1 MKPTNKLM
9 KRLSLY
15 LFLIFFTLQ
24 TPSQADDIRDFQI
37 EGISIGDSLLD
48 IATEKEINK
57 AKSSEQ
63 FPNDKFIIYYLEELK
78 PLKNYDWVSVTTKK
92 NEKNYIVTNIG
103 GAISYKKLDKCL
115 ELQKEIQKDVERLF
129 KANDKQ
135 ENIYASKQDKTGN
148 SKVYG
153 VQYYLKPYP
162 SNESI
167 AINCYH
173 MTHASNLEKSLK
185 VTVNSEEYAYFI
197 INEAYK

>member
-1 MKPTNKLM
+1 MIIKMLKN
-9 KRLSLY
+9 
-15 LFLIFFTLQ
+15 LIFILILIFSLQ
-24 TPSQADDIRDFQI
+24 SWTKADDISEFEI

-57 AKSSEQ
+57 AKSSSQ
-63 FPNDKFIIYYLEELK
+63 YPNDKFIIYFLEELK

-129 KANDKQ
+129 KANDKI
-135 ENIYASKQDKTGN
+135 EKNYASQQDKTGN

-173 MTHASNLEKSLK
+173 MTDASKIEKSLK
-185 VTVNSEEYAYFI
+185 ITVNSEEYAYFI

>member
-1 MKPTNKLM
+1 MKKL
-9 KRLSLY
+9 STY
-15 LFLIFFTLQ
+15 LFLLLFSFQ
-24 TPSQADDIRDFQI
+24 TSSWADDIRDFQI

-57 AKSSEQ
+57 AKSSNPKQ
-63 FPNDKFIIYYLEELK
+63 FSNDKFIIYNLEELK

-103 GAISYKKLDKCL
+103 GAIIYKKLDKCL

-135 ENIYASKQDKTGN
+135 EKNYASKEDKTGN

-173 MTHASNLEKSLK
+173 MTDASKMEKSLK

>member
-1 MKPTNKLM
+1 MRAFITVLV
-9 KRLSLY
+9 
-15 LFLIFFTLQ
+15 LIFSLQ
-24 TPSQADDIRDFQI
+24 SWARADDISEFEI
-37 EGISIGDSLLD
+37 EGMSIGDSLLD
-48 IATEKEINK
+48 YFSEKEINK
-57 AKSSEQ
+57 AKSSSQ
-63 FPNDKFIIYYLEELK
+63 YPNDKFIIYYLEELK
-78 PLKNYDWVSVTTKK
+78 PLKNYDWVSITTKK
-92 NEKNYIVTNIG
+92 NEKSYIVTNIG

-135 ENIYASKQDKTGN
+135 EKNYASKQDKTGN

-173 MTHASNLEKSLK
+173 MTDASKIEKSLK
-185 VTVNSEEYAYFI
+185 VTVNSEEYAYFL

>member
-1 MKPTNKLM
+1 MKKALTV
-9 KRLSLY
+9 
-15 LFLIFFTLQ
+15 FILILILQ
-24 TPSQADDIRDFQI
+24 TSSQADDIRNFQI

-103 GAISYKKLDKCL
+103 GAIRYKKLDKCL

-135 ENIYASKQDKTGN
+135 EKNYASQQDKTGN

-173 MTHASNLEKSLK
+173 MTDASNLEKSLK

>member
-1 MKPTNKLM
+1 M

-15 LFLIFFTLQ
+15 FFLILFSFQTL
-24 TPSQADDIRDFQI
+24 SWADDISDFQI
-37 EGISIGDSLLD
+37 EGMSIGDSLLD

-57 AKSSEQ
+57 AKSSKQ

-129 KANDKQ
+129 KANDKL
-135 ENIYASKQDKTGN
+135 EKNYASQQDKTGN

-173 MTHASNLEKSLK
+173 MTDASNLEKSLK

>member
-1 MKPTNKLM
+1 MKKL
-9 KRLSLY
+9 LGILVLG
-15 LFLIFFTLQ
+15 LFLI
-24 TPSQADDIRDFQI
+24 TPSRADDIRNFQI

-57 AKSSEQ
+57 AKASKQ
-63 FPNDKFIIYYLEELK
+63 FPNDKFIIYYLKELK

-129 KANDKQ
+129 KTIDKQ
-135 ENIYASKQDKTGN
+135 ENIYASQQDKTGN

-173 MTHASNLEKSLK
+173 MTDESMIEKSLK
-185 VTVNSEEYAYFI
+185 ITVNSEEYAYFI

>member
-1 MKPTNKLM
+1 MKKFL
-9 KRLSLY
+9 RILVLS
-15 LFLIFFTLQ
+15 LFLI

-103 GAISYKKLDKCL
+103 GAIRYKKLDKCL

-129 KANDKQ
+129 KTIDKQ
-135 ENIYASKQDKTGN
+135 ENIYASQQDKTGN

-173 MTHASNLEKSLK
+173 MTDESGLEKSLK
-185 VTVNSEEYAYFI
+185 ITVNSEEYAYFI

>member
-1 MKPTNKLM
+1 MKKFLAI
-9 KRLSLY
+9 LALG
-15 LFLIFFTLQ
+15 LFLI

>member
-1 MKPTNKLM
+1 MVLG
-9 KRLSLY
+9 
-15 LFLIFFTLQ
+15 LFLI

-57 AKSSEQ
+57 AKSSKQ
-63 FPNDKFIIYYLEELK
+63 FSNDKFIIYYLEELK

-103 GAISYKKLDKCL
+103 GAIRYKKLDKCL

-135 ENIYASKQDKTGN
+135 ENNYASKQDKTGN

-162 SNESI
+162 SVE
-167 AINCYH
+167 AININCNHY
-173 MTHASNLEKSLK
+173 TLKTGIQRNLK
-185 VTVNSEEYAYFI
+185 VSANTQEFSYFL

>member
-1 MKPTNKLM
+1 MKKFLGI
-9 KRLSLY
+9 LVLC
-15 LFLIFFTLQ
+15 LFLI

-48 IATEKEINK
+48 IATLKEVNK
-57 AKSSEQ
+57 AKRSKQ
-63 FPNDKFIIYYLEELK
+63 FLNDKFIIYYLDELK
-78 PLKNYDWVSVTTKK
+78 PLKNYDWVSVATKK
-92 NEKNYIVTNIG
+92 NEKSYIVTNIG
-103 GAISYKKLDKCL
+103 GAINYKKLDKCL
-115 ELQKEIQKDVERLF
+115 ELKKGIQKDVERLF

-135 ENIYASKQDKTGN
+135 EKNYASKQDKTGN

-153 VQYYLKPYP
+153 VQYYFKPYP

-173 MTHASNLEKSLK
+173 MTDASKIEKSLK

>member
-1 MKPTNKLM
+1 MKKLLGILV
-9 KRLSLY
+9 LS
-15 LFLIFFTLQ
+15 LFLIP
-24 TPSQADDIRDFQI
+24 PSQADDIRDFQI

-115 ELQKEIQKDVERLF
+115 ELQKEIEKDVERLF
-129 KANDKQ
+129 KAIDKQ
-135 ENIYASKQDKTGN
+135 ENIYASQQDKTGN

-153 VQYYLKPYP
+153 VQYYFKPYP
-162 SNESI
+162 SNEGI

-173 MTHASNLEKSLK
+173 MTDASKIKKSLK

>member
-1 MKPTNKLM
+1 MI
-9 KRLSLY
+9 KR
-15 LFLIFFTLQ
+15 FLIILVLIFYL
-24 TPSQADDIRDFQI
+24 PNLSIADDIRDFQI

-135 ENIYASKQDKTGN
+135 EDIYASKQDKTGN

-173 MTHASNLEKSLK
+173 MTDASKLEKSLK
-185 VTVNSEEYAYFI
+185 ITVNSEEYAYFI

>member
-1 MKPTNKLM
+1 MKKAIGIIVLG
-9 KRLSLY
+9 
-15 LFLIFFTLQ
+15 LFLI

-103 GAISYKKLDKCL
+103 GAIRYKKLDKCL

-129 KANDKQ
+129 KTIDKQ
-135 ENIYASKQDKTGN
+135 ENIYASQQDKTGN

-173 MTHASNLEKSLK
+173 MTDESGLEKSLK
-185 VTVNSEEYAYFI
+185 ITVNSEEYAYFI

>member
-1 MKPTNKLM
+1 MKKL
-9 KRLSLY
+9 STY
-15 LFLIFFTLQ
+15 LFLIFFSFQ
-24 TPSQADDIRDFQI
+24 ASSWADDIRDFQI

-63 FPNDKFIIYYLEELK
+63 YSNDKFIIYYLEELK

-92 NEKNYIVTNIG
+92 NEKSYIVTNIG
-103 GAISYKKLDKCL
+103 GAINYKKLDKCL

-135 ENIYASKQDKTGN
+135 EDIYASKQDKTGN

-173 MTHASNLEKSLK
+173 MTDASKLEKSLK

>member
-1 MKPTNKLM
+1 MKKL
-9 KRLSLY
+9 STY
-15 LFLIFFTLQ
+15 LFLILFTLQ
-24 TPSQADDIRDFQI
+24 APSWADDIRDFQI

-57 AKSSEQ
+57 AKRSKQ
-63 FPNDKFIIYYLEELK
+63 FLNDKFIIYKLEELK
-78 PLKNYDWVSVTTKK
+78 PLKNYDWVSVSTKK

-103 GAISYKKLDKCL
+103 GAINYKKLDKCL

-135 ENIYASKQDKTGN
+135 ENNYASKQDKTGN

-173 MTHASNLEKSLK
+173 MTDASKLEKSLK
-185 VTVNSEEYAYFI
+185 ITVNSEEYAYFI

>member
-1 MKPTNKLM
+1 M
-9 KRLSLY
+9 RV
-15 LFLIFFTLQ
+15 FIIVIVLIFSLQ
-24 TPSQADDIRDFQI
+24 SWTKADDISEFEI
-37 EGISIGDSLLD
+37 EGMSIGDSLLS
-48 IATEKEINK
+48 IATKMEINK
-57 AKSSEQ
+57 AKSSNQ
-63 FPNDKFIIYYLEELK
+63 YPNDKFIIYYLEELK

-129 KANDKQ
+129 KAIDKQ
-135 ENIYASKQDKTGN
+135 ENIYASQQDKTGN

-173 MTHASNLEKSLK
+173 MTDASNLEKSLK

>member
-1 MKPTNKLM
+1 MKKL
-9 KRLSLY
+9 STY
-15 LFLIFFTLQ
+15 LFLLLFSFQ
-24 TPSQADDIRDFQI
+24 TSSWADDIRDFQI

-57 AKSSEQ
+57 AKSSNPKQ
-63 FPNDKFIIYYLEELK
+63 FSNDKFIIYNLEELK

-135 ENIYASKQDKTGN
+135 EKNYASKEDKTGN

-173 MTHASNLEKSLK
+173 MTDASKIEKSLK

>member
-1 MKPTNKLM
+1 MFLG
-9 KRLSLY
+9 
-15 LFLIFFTLQ
+15 LFLI

-57 AKSSEQ
+57 AKASKQ
-63 FPNDKFIIYYLEELK
+63 FPNDKFIIYYLEEFK
-78 PLKNYDWVSVTTKK
+78 PLKNYDWVSVATKK

-103 GAISYKKLDKCL
+103 GAINYKKLDKCL

-129 KANDKQ
+129 KVIDKQ
-135 ENIYASKQDKTGN
+135 EATYASQQDKTGN

-153 VQYYLKPYP
+153 VQYYFKTYP

-173 MTHASNLEKSLK
+173 MTDASNIQRSLK
-185 VTVNSEEYAYFI
+185 VAVSPEEYAYFL

>member
-1 MKPTNKLM
+1 MKKL
-9 KRLSLY
+9 STY
-15 LFLIFFTLQ
+15 LFLILFSFQ

-57 AKSSEQ
+57 AKSSKQ
-63 FPNDKFIIYYLEELK
+63 YPNDKFIIYYLEELK

-129 KANDKQ
+129 KANDKI
-135 ENIYASKQDKTGN
+135 EKNYASQQDKTGN

-173 MTHASNLEKSLK
+173 MTDASNLEKSLK
-185 VTVNSEEYAYFI
+185 VTVNSEKYAYFI

>member
-1 MKPTNKLM
+1 MKKALTV
-9 KRLSLY
+9 
-15 LFLIFFTLQ
+15 FILILILQ
-24 TPSQADDIRDFQI
+24 TSSQADDIRNFQI

-57 AKSSEQ
+57 AKAPKQ

-103 GAISYKKLDKCL
+103 GAIRYKKLDKCL

-135 ENIYASKQDKTGN
+135 EKNYASQQDKTGN

-173 MTHASNLEKSLK
+173 MTDASNLEKSLK

>member
-1 MKPTNKLM
+1 MKKFLAI
-9 KRLSLY
+9 LI
-15 LFLIFFTLQ
+15 LIFTFQ
-24 TPSQADDIRDFQI
+24 TPSWADDIQDFQI

-57 AKSSEQ
+57 AKASTQ

-103 GAISYKKLDKCL
+103 GAINYKKLDKCL

-135 ENIYASKQDKTGN
+135 EKNYASKQDKTGN

-173 MTHASNLEKSLK
+173 MTDASNIEKSLK

>member
-1 MKPTNKLM
+1 MKKFLTILI
-9 KRLSLY
+9 
-15 LFLIFFTLQ
+15 LIFTFQ
-24 TPSQADDIRDFQI
+24 TPSWADDIRDFQI

-57 AKSSEQ
+57 AKSSSQ
-63 FPNDKFIIYYLEELK
+63 YPNDKFIIYYLEELK
-78 PLKNYDWVSVTTKK
+78 PLKNYDWVTVSTKK
-92 NEKNYIVTNIG
+92 NDKNYIVTNIG
-103 GAISYKKLDKCL
+103 GAINYKKLDKCL
-115 ELQKEIQKDVERLF
+115 ELQKEIQKNVERLF
-129 KANDKQ
+129 KTIDKQ
-135 ENIYASKQDKTGN
+135 EDIYASQQDKTGN

-173 MTHASNLEKSLK
+173 MTDASNIQRGLK

>member
-1 MKPTNKLM
+1 MKKL
-9 KRLSLY
+9 STY
-15 LFLIFFTLQ
+15 LFLIFFTIQ
-24 TPSQADDIRDFQI
+24 TPSLADDISDFQI
-37 EGISIGDSLLD
+37 EGMSIGDSLLD
-48 IATEKEINK
+48 IAAEKEINK

-63 FPNDKFIIYYLEELK
+63 YPNDKFIIYYLEELK
-78 PLKNYDWVSVTTKK
+78 PLKNYDWVSVATKK

-103 GAISYKKLDKCL
+103 GAINYKKLDKCL

-129 KANDKQ
+129 KANEKQ
-135 ENIYASKQDKTGN
+135 EDIYASKQDKTGN

-153 VQYYLKPYP
+153 VQYYFKPYP

-173 MTHASNLEKSLK
+173 MTDASNVKKSLK
-185 VTVNSEEYAYFI
+185 VTVNTEEYAYFI

>member
-1 MKPTNKLM
+1 MI
-9 KRLSLY
+9 KR
-15 LFLIFFTLQ
+15 FLIILVLIFYL
-24 TPSQADDIRDFQI
+24 PNLSIADDIRDFQI

-57 AKSSEQ
+57 AKSSKQ
-63 FPNDKFIIYYLEELK
+63 FSNDKFIIYYLEELK
-78 PLKNYDWVSVTTKK
+78 PLKNYDWVSVSTKK

-103 GAISYKKLDKCL
+103 GAINYKKLDKCL

-135 ENIYASKQDKTGN
+135 ENNYASKQDKTGN

-173 MTHASNLEKSLK
+173 MTDASNIEKSLK
-185 VTVNSEEYAYFI
+185 ITVNTEEYAYFI

>member
-1 MKPTNKLM
+1 MKKL
-9 KRLSLY
+9 STY
-15 LFLIFFTLQ
+15 LFLLLFSFQ
-24 TPSQADDIRDFQI
+24 TSSWADDIRDFQI

-57 AKSSEQ
+57 AKSSNPKQ
-63 FPNDKFIIYYLEELK
+63 FSNDKFIIYNLEELK
-78 PLKNYDWVSVTTKK
+78 PLKNYDWASVTTKK

-103 GAISYKKLDKCL
+103 GTIIYKKLDKCL

-135 ENIYASKQDKTGN
+135 EDIYASKQDKTGN

-162 SNESI
+162 SNEGI

-173 MTHASNLEKSLK
+173 MTDESMIEKSLK
-185 VTVNSEEYAYFI
+185 ITVNSEEYAYFI

>member
-1 MKPTNKLM
+1 M
-9 KRLSLY
+9 KRLSLF
-15 LFLIFFTLQ
+15 LFLILFTLP
-24 TPSQADDIRDFQI
+24 TPSQANDIRDFQI
-37 EGISIGDSLLD
+37 EGISVGDSLLD

-63 FPNDKFIIYYLEELK
+63 FSNDKFIIYNLEELK
-78 PLKNYDWVSVTTKK
+78 PLKNYDWVRVTTKK
-92 NEKNYIVTNIG
+92 NEKNYIVANIG
-103 GAISYKKLDKCL
+103 GAINYKKLDKCL
-115 ELQKEIQKDVERLF
+115 ELQKEIQKDVEKLF

-135 ENIYASKQDKTGN
+135 EENYASKQDKTGN

-173 MTHASNLEKSLK
+173 MTDASNIKRGLK
-185 VTVNSEEYAYFI
+185 ITVNSEEYAYFI

>member
-1 MKPTNKLM
+1 MVLV
-9 KRLSLY
+9 
-15 LFLIFFTLQ
+15 LFTFQ
-24 TPSQADDIRDFQI
+24 NSSQANDIRDFQI

-63 FPNDKFIIYYLEELK
+63 YSNDKFIIYFLEELK

-103 GAISYKKLDKCL
+103 GAIIYKKLDECL

-129 KANDKQ
+129 KANEKQ
-135 ENIYASKQDKTGN
+135 EKIYATQQDKTGN

-167 AINCYH
+167 SINCYH
-173 MTHASNLEKSLK
+173 MTDASKMEKSLK
-185 VTVNSEEYAYFI
+185 IAVNSEEYAYFI